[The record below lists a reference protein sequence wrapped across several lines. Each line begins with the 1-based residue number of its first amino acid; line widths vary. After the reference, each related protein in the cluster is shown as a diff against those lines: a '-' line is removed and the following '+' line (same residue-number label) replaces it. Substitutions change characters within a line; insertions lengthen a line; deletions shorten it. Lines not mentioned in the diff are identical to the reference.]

1 MVGLGLNLSGVAR
14 GDGLAAPLTS
24 RGDADGNVNVHE
36 KTVGPEETRRGEAS
50 SSSGSDDDSDDD
62 APIAERPI
70 PTTRPAGLP
79 SLGLGLGARAAA
91 AAGGSSA
98 SSPTSPPSGT
108 SLSARKPPGLGLRIG
123 GGGGAGDVGSGGGRP
138 SAIDLES
145 LRDSGETHASEL
157 TIRREK
163 FAHFEKHCTRVA
175 PSVFVAGEAVARDL
189 ATLREHGITHII
201 NCNAFVIPN
210 HFENVLTYKSLWLQD
225 SPGEDVTR
233 VLYDCFD
240 FIRAAR
246 AAGGN
251 ALVHCSQGVSR
262 SVSVAVSFL
271 MWESG
276 LSYEEA
282 FAQVKS
288 QRGIANPNMGFT
300 CQMLQW
306 RKRVAAEAA
315 WGRRPPDVSDPLSV
329 PRTRVYRLAPH
340 SEHDPRYLVAKPV
353 EAVLDDTAIGDEDV
367 AATVSAS
374 LWSTLDARGA
384 FVVVA
389 PPTSAGDGAAVFAW
403 VGPRCVDERAFVDRA
418 RAVVRQLFEYD
429 GLASAWRFSNDEKEN
444 EETKEPPETAHERR
458 VVVVRGG
465 EEPEDLA
472 RALGD
477 GPDVAPSGAWA
488 GAASARVAA
497 YDADFEMYVAGP
509 QGPRAG
515 AGRRHTRAQGTE
527 RTRAD
532 PPRMEE
538 TRVASETQN
547 LEKLREAPSDD
558 GDDDDDDELKKSPLL
573 TYPGFEPVTM
583 YDEDDLD
590 PASIFVLLAP
600 RGLGLAKGG
609 PEDASARAFVWVG
622 GGADRGGGAEAC
634 AARVAETFGEQ
645 CVVRVENEGS
655 ESEAFWEAFE
665 AGQA

>member
-1 MVGLGLNLSGVAR
+1 
-14 GDGLAAPLTS
+14 
-24 RGDADGNVNVHE
+24 
-36 KTVGPEETRRGEAS
+36 
-50 SSSGSDDDSDDD
+50 
-62 APIAERPI
+62 
-70 PTTRPAGLP
+70 
-79 SLGLGLGARAAA
+79 
-91 AAGGSSA
+91 
-98 SSPTSPPSGT
+98 
-108 SLSARKPPGLGLRIG
+108 
-123 GGGGAGDVGSGGGRP
+123 
-138 SAIDLES
+138 
-145 LRDSGETHASEL
+145 
-157 TIRREK
+157 
-163 FAHFEKHCTRVA
+163 
-175 PSVFVAGEAVARDL
+175 
-189 ATLREHGITHII
+189 
-201 NCNAFVIPN
+201 
-210 HFENVLTYKSLWLQD
+210 
-225 SPGEDVTR
+225 
-233 VLYDCFD
+233 
-240 FIRAAR
+240 
-246 AAGGN
+246 
-251 ALVHCSQGVSR
+251 
-262 SVSVAVSFL
+262 
-271 MWESG
+271 
-276 LSYEEA
+276 
-282 FAQVKS
+282 
-288 QRGIANPNMGFT
+288 
-300 CQMLQW
+300 
-306 RKRVAAEAA
+306 
-315 WGRRPPDVSDPLSV
+315 
-329 PRTRVYRLAPH
+329 
-340 SEHDPRYLVAKPV
+340 
-353 EAVLDDTAIGDEDV
+353 
-367 AATVSAS
+367 
-374 LWSTLDARGA
+374 
-384 FVVVA
+384 
-389 PPTSAGDGAAVFAW
+389 
-403 VGPRCVDERAFVDRA
+403 VDERAFVDRA
-418 RAVVRQLFEYD
+418 RAVARQLFEYD

-622 GGADRGGGAEAC
+622 GGADRGGGAEAW
-634 AARVAETFGEQ
+634 AARGAGTFGEQ